1 METVLRVAIL
11 YVFLVVGLRVLG
23 KREFSQL
30 SSTDLVMLL
39 IVSEL
44 VQQALVGEDF
54 SATNAVIAVSTL
66 FLLTFLNS
74 TLEHHSKRF
83 SGLVTGQ
90 PAVIVYDGRFVP
102 RTMNLERIAP
112 DDVYSEMRKAGLAEL
127 SEVRWAL
134 LEPDGRLSFVPF
146 RQEAKQIKREAEA
159 QSG

>member
-1 METVLRVAIL
+1 METVLRVTIL
-11 YVFLVVGLRVLG
+11 YVFLVAGLRVMG
-23 KREFSQL
+23 KREFSQM

-66 FLLTFLNS
+66 FFLAFLNS
-74 TLEHHSKRF
+74 TLEHHSRRF
-83 SGLVTGQ
+83 SGLVTGR
-90 PAVIVYDGRFVP
+90 PAVVVYDGRFVP

-112 DDVYSEMRKAGLAEL
+112 DDVYSEMHKAGLAEL

-146 RQEAKQIKREAEA
+146 RPDARPIRREQET